1 MSTEDPGKEY
11 PGKLEKKALS
21 FIPGDQDDSPICGIY
36 AVTDAYSKTICEK
49 MGWVTENFKSKKS
62 FDLTTNCNAECGN
75 NFENLQ
81 SPECKNCLLR
91 IYGRTIIKKIF
102 STNSVDLEYVIK
114 FVNFS
119 LNELLLSDIDNL
131 SETIKRQLFNKQK
144 LPSFFT
150 KQAKERIISER
161 ELLIN
166 ALTVIFRE
174 IKLSETINYIT
185 TKNFVLEKGILYGNY
200 TSETRTIYDIRYLRD
215 LLKRNRSYAILD
227 EGGPILKTLSYASE
241 EELSLSGDISVLFGN
256 DQSLIDEYM
265 KNYESMS
272 EIPIKKL
279 FASVIKEV
287 KSATEDVICEY
298 TVNGHSMVLQT
309 LFFYNGRWWAL
320 LKNSWGTKVGIKGY
334 HVVPIAAIL
343 NANIYLPEF
352 KLLDQEALL
361 IQLGI
366 DKEELERLAREAE
379 EEEGEGLK
387 AVAEEENAF
396 LMDQQLAAQQLA
408 AQQLAAQQ
416 LAAQQEAQQEAQLA
430 AQQLAAQQ
438 EAAQQLAAQQLA
450 AQQEAA
456 QQLAAQQLGNQ
467 DALKNKKRGPG
478 KISSLINLG
487 IPEKKG
493 GNRFSKKIKCKKS
506 KRNKR
511 QKGNKTVKRYRR
523 MRKTRSKNNV

>member
-1 MSTEDPGKEY
+1 MSTEDPGKED

-36 AVTDAYSKTICEK
+36 AITDAYSKTICEN
-49 MGWVTENFKSKKS
+49 MGWITENFKSKKS

-91 IYGRTIIKKIF
+91 IYSRTIIKKIF

-131 SETIKRQLFNKQK
+131 SETIKRQLFDKQK
-144 LPSFFT
+144 LPRFHT
-150 KQAKERIISER
+150 KQLREHIISEL
-161 ELLIN
+161 EHLIN

-185 TKNFVLEKGILYGNY
+185 TKNFVLEKGNLYGNY
-200 TSETRTIYDIRYLRD
+200 TSETRTNYDIRYLRD

-241 EELSLSGDISVLFGN
+241 EELYLPGDISVLFGN
-256 DQSLIDEYM
+256 NQPLIDKYM

-298 TVNGHSMVLQT
+298 TINGHSMVLQI

-334 HVVPIAAIL
+334 HVVPIDAIL

-352 KLLDQEALL
+352 HLLDQEALL

-366 DKEELERLAREAE
+366 DKEELERLARQAEAEAE
-379 EEEGEGLK
+379 EEEWEGEGIK
-387 AVAEEENAF
+387 ASVAVREEDAF
-396 LMDQQLAAQQLA
+396 LMDQQAAQQLAAQQQAAQQLAAQQLA

-416 LAAQQEAQQEAQLA
+416 LAAQQQVI
-430 AQQLAAQQ
+430 
-438 EAAQQLAAQQLA
+438 
-450 AQQEAA
+450 
-456 QQLAAQQLGNQ
+456 QQLGNQ
-467 DALKNKKRGPG
+467 DVKKKRGPG
-478 KISSLINLG
+478 KISFLENLG
-487 IPEKKG
+487 ASQKKG
-493 GNRFSKKIKCKKS
+493 GNRSSKKIKCKKS
-506 KRNKR
+506 NRNKR
-511 QKGNKTVKRYRR
+511 QKINKTVKRYRQ
-523 MRKTRSKNNV
+523 MKKTRTKNNV